1 MDDRQWP
8 ADWMRGALTMCVL
21 AIVAEQE
28 SYGYA
33 IAQQLDGA
41 GLGNVKGGTL
51 YPILTRLEHDG
62 LITSRWQAGQG
73 GPGRKY
79 FAATPAGRDS
89 LQQLSADWTTF
100 TGRVTALLR
109 TGKATR

>member
-1 MDDRQWP
+1 
-8 ADWMRGALTMCVL
+8 MRGALTISVL

-28 SYGYA
+28 TYGYA
-33 IAQQLDGA
+33 IGQRLHDA

-51 YPILTRLEHDG
+51 YPILTRLEQDG
-62 LITSRWQAGQG
+62 LITSRWQAGDG

-89 LQQLSADWTTF
+89 LRQLSHDWTTF
-100 TGRVTALLR
+100 TGRVTALLPAGR
-109 TGKATR
+109 QHDESRS